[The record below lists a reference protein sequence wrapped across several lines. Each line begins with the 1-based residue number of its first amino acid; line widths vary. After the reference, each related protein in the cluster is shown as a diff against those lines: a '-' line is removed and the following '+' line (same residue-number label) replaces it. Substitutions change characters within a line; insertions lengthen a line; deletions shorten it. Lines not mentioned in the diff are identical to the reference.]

1 MADKVMRLDAAR
13 AKGKGLPAEGLPA
26 AVPLGKEIQAAQAR
40 ALVVE
45 DDPSWQQILGE
56 ILADMGL
63 EVDLADSYRE
73 AVELLRKTPHRVAI
87 LDLSLGGTDHH
98 NQDGISV
105 AESVRRL
112 DPACAVLF
120 LTGFA
125 TVELAVQVM
134 KDLGAFTCLRK
145 EVFRRSEFRSMI
157 NEALASAPAPD
168 ARAEQN
174 KRQASQPASP
184 SENAPGKTETGLALV
199 VEDDAGWRSLLS
211 ELLEDAG
218 YQVRT
223 SSSYVEAI
231 GLLKRERC
239 QVAVVDLSLASSLSE
254 ENLDGYRLLASMQK
268 ANLPVII
275 VSGYAEPAR
284 IEQAYQ
290 DRLIA
295 ACLEKQSFD
304 RKAFLQ
310 TVQEAR
316 AGGGD
321 PAFQSLTER
330 EREVLALLAEGLT
343 NKEIA
348 RRLTITQNTVKRHLK
363 SLFAKLGVNTRAA
376 ASAKA
381 ISLGLDRGGRS

>member
-1 MADKVMRLDAAR
+1 MANKMTRQERIPPGQKSRVKVENASTEPRL
-13 AKGKGLPAEGLPA
+13 
-26 AVPLGKEIQAAQAR
+26 R

-63 EVDLADSYRE
+63 EVDLADSYST

-87 LDLSLGGTDHH
+87 LDLSLGGTDHR

-112 DPACAVLF
+112 DPACVILF

-145 EVFRRSEFRSMI
+145 EVFRRSDFRVAI
-157 NEALASAPAPD
+157 TDALAQAPSLVVRSDPV
-168 ARAEQN
+168 
-174 KRQASQPASP
+174 ASP
-184 SENAPGKTETGLALV
+184 GSVKIASLDRKENLPKTGIALV
-199 VEDDAGWRSLLS
+199 VEDDAGWRSLLG

-218 YQVRT
+218 YQVRA

-254 ENLDGYRLLASMQK
+254 ENLDGYRLLAGMQK
-268 ANLPVII
+268 AGVPVIV
-275 VSGYAEPAR
+275 VSGNAEPAR

-290 DRLIA
+290 ERLIV

-304 RKAFLQ
+304 RKAFQ
-310 TVQEAR
+310 QAVQQAR
-316 AGGGD
+316 SSVVID
-321 PAFQSLTER
+321 PVTKSLTDR
-330 EREVLALLAEGLT
+330 ERQVLALLAQGMT

-348 RRLTITQNTVKRHLK
+348 RSLTITQNTVKRHLK
-363 SLFAKLGVNTRAA
+363 SLFVKLDVSTRAA

-381 ISLGLDRGGRS
+381 ISLSIFPLSRGKSE